1 MDPTERYLARWQ
13 SAGLLDE
20 ATATAIRSYERAQL
34 RPGGRQWQVLLAL
47 ILGAI
52 LLGAGVLLFVA
63 AHWGTLS
70 PLSRMCLV
78 LLMLIFFHGL
88 GILARERFAG
98 FATAMHAL
106 GTVSAGAAIALVGQI
121 FNMQEHWPSAVLL
134 WALCAAAGWWL
145 LRDQFQQTL
154 TILLV
159 PAWIFSEWIDRAGP
173 YAGAETYFARMAAV
187 VAALYL
193 AAFLHSRRRALAD
206 ILFGFGA
213 VLLPISIAI
222 LVQGWQSAS
231 YARQPWGFIP
241 LSYRLAAFGVML
253 AVIVVGF
260 ILERQSSV
268 PMLVLPCVAMIL
280 PWAQTTITE
289 DMTGYHWKHSGPS
302 LLAYAIVAAA
312 SVFLVWWGVRTSAKN
327 LVNYGVIA
335 FAATVMWF
343 YFSSVM
349 DKLGRSLGLIMLGV
363 LFLAGG
369 WLLERTRRRLISSL
383 AGAAA

>member
-1 MDPTERYLARWQ
+1 
-13 SAGLLDE
+13 
-20 ATATAIRSYERAQL
+20 
-34 RPGGRQWQVLLAL
+34 
-47 ILGAI
+47 
-52 LLGAGVLLFVA
+52 
-63 AHWGTLS
+63 
-70 PLSRMCLV
+70 
-78 LLMLIFFHGL
+78 MLIFFHGL
-88 GILARERFAG
+88 GILARDRFAG

-106 GTVSAGAAIALVGQI
+106 GTISAGAAIALVGQI

-159 PAWIFSEWIDRAGP
+159 PAWIFSEWTDRASA
-173 YAGAETYFARMAAV
+173 YVGAETYFARMAAV

-193 AAFLHSRRRALAD
+193 AAFLHSRRRALAG

-213 VLLPISIAI
+213 VLLPISIGI
-222 LVQGWQSAS
+222 LVQGWQSS
-231 YARQPWGFIP
+231 SQQPWGFIP

-253 AVIVVGF
+253 AVILAAA

-268 PMLVLPCVAMIL
+268 PMVVVAGVAMIL

-289 DMTGYHWKHSGPS
+289 GMTGSSWKHSVPS

-312 SVFLVWWGVRTSAKN
+312 SVFLVWGGVRTSAKN
-327 LVNYGVIA
+327 LVNYGVVA
-335 FAATVMWF
+335 FAVTVMWF

-369 WLLERTRRRLISSL
+369 WVLERTRRKLISSL